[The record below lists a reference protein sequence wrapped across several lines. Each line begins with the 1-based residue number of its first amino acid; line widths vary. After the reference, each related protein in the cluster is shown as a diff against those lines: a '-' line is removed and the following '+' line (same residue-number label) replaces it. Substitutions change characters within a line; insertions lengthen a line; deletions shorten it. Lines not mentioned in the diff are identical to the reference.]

1 MTVSIKDYLGFHG
14 SALKYRS
21 KRADIISSNIANSS
35 TPNFKA
41 RDFDTATALRKLGQV
56 GPLTTNSRRHFVSNE
71 SGQSTNV
78 NYRIPTMASLDG
90 NTVEMSV
97 EQAAFAENATRY
109 QATLTF
115 LNGRI
120 STLRSAIKGE

>member
-1 MTVSIKDYLGFHG
+1 MTLSIKDYLGFHG

-21 KRADIISSNIANSS
+21 KRADVISSNIANSS

-41 RDFDTATALRKLGQV
+41 RDFDTAAALRKLGKV
-56 GPLTTNSRRHFVSNE
+56 GPLQTNSSRHFVSNE
-71 SGQSTNV
+71 SGQGTNMS
-78 NYRIPTMASLDG
+78 YRIPTMASLDG

-109 QATLTF
+109 QASLTF

-120 STLRSAIKGE
+120 TTLRSAIKGD